1 MTQDLNN
8 EAYEAGMKA
17 GKQITVRAQD
27 VYGKTMFYPV
37 DDNANLF
44 CAIAGRTTL
53 SEVNIRRI
61 GDFVF
66 PIEILVKFEDGHA
79 VRELW
84 DGKDHWRRFT
94 YVRDSKL
101 ASVTIDPDNKIPIDV
116 NLTNNSKSLE
126 KKGSGVSKLTFA
138 SLFLTQTFL
147 EQPELA
153 NLASLLGGLF

>member
-37 DDNANLF
+37 CKDAELF

-61 GDFVF
+61 KQLGYAVLIQRATV
-66 PIEILVKFEDGHA
+66 IETTE
-79 VRELW
+79 
-84 DGKDHWRRFT
+84 FT
-94 YVRDSKL
+94 
-101 ASVTIDPDNKIPIDV
+101 TEFTTP
-116 NLTNNSKSLE
+116 
-126 KKGSGVSKLTFA
+126 
-138 SLFLTQTFL
+138 
-147 EQPELA
+147 
-153 NLASLLGGLF
+153 